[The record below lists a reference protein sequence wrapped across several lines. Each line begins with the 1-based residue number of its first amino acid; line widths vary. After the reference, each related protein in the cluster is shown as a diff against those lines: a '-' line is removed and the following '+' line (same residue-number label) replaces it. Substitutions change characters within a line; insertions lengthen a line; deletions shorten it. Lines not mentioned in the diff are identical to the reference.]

1 MTTYVVTRKSDGVEV
16 FRYGGA
22 TEPINWAGYE
32 FATHDHTVAPDP
44 VEPPAPPAPA
54 QQWARLDFLR
64 RFNMTERIGIRSART
79 TDPILNDFFSL
90 LEQATNVHS
99 DDPDTLA
106 GMGYLVQ
113 QGHITAARRDEIL
126 GAA

>member
-1 MTTYVVTRKSDGVEV
+1 MTTYIVTRKDTGAEV
-16 FRYGGA
+16 YRYSA
-22 TEPINWAGYE
+22 VEPIDWVGFE
-32 FATHDHTVAPDP
+32 FATHDHTPEPDP
-44 VEPPAPPAPA
+44 VEPEVPAPTVTWP
-54 QQWARLDFLR
+54 RLDFLR
-64 RFNMTERIGIRSART
+64 RFNMGERIAIRTARA

-113 QGHITAARRDEIL
+113 QGLLSAARRDEIL
-126 GAA
+126 GAE